1 MSRDHERLRVF
12 HDAHV
17 LTTTIYQHTRD
28 FPRDEWFGLRAQM
41 RRAAVSIA
49 CNIVEGSA
57 RATIRDYLKF
67 LNVALGSASELQ
79 HLVSL
84 APELG
89 FANGTDSI
97 SVRNQCGDVVRQLQ
111 ALVKRLEGI
120 AAAQPRAGRL

>member
-1 MSRDHERLRVF
+1 
-12 HDAHV
+12 
-17 LTTTIYQHTRD
+17 
-28 FPRDEWFGLRAQM
+28 M
-41 RRAAVSIA
+41 RRAAVSVA
-49 CNIVEGSA
+49 CNIVKGSA

-79 HLVSL
+79 YLVSL

-97 SVRNQCGDVVRQLQ
+97 SMRNQCGDVVRQLQ